1 MSAREKNN
9 ALYEEKISSI
19 GRALGNARCCWFES
33 NINSL
38 RKGVAQFGKHN
49 VRGRALVKNQV
60 YGGLLGDVEAIDDAA
75 EEAAAAYLKGRT
87 LADEIAALA
96 ALTVDDANELLRTA
110 LREENRA
117 YVQIDPAE

>member
-1 MSAREKNN
+1 MRGACAVAFTGESDTPREVVDLLQ
-9 ALYEEKISSI
+9 AEIE
-19 GRALGNARCCWFES
+19 R
-33 NINSL
+33 L
-38 RKGVAQFGKHN
+38 RTEGIEPEVFT
-49 VRGRALVKNQV
+49 LVKNQV

-110 LREENRA
+110 LQEENRA